1 MVISQRPPRIFYCRG
16 GNVNIKR
23 FAAVF
28 LIVFFLSVFI
38 ALMVTSTAR
47 ITLNTAAMPKT
58 PMPHI
63 VIDAGHGGEDG
74 GAVSGDGVPEKE
86 SNLAIAHD
94 TNDLLTFFGFDTEM
108 TRTSDADLSTDGEN
122 TKQRKNSDMK
132 NRLKIFNSSG
142 NNAVISI
149 HQNKF
154 SDTSSRGTQVFYSP
168 NNDRSLLLADAI
180 KFSVK
185 SQLQPDNERLS
196 KPAGSGIYLLKNAT
210 QPAVIVECGFL
221 SNREECEKLKTA
233 EYQRQMAFAITTG
246 FLDYY
251 NTNQDVK

>member
-1 MVISQRPPRIFYCRG
+1 M
-16 GNVNIKR
+16 NIKR

-47 ITLNTAAMPKT
+47 ITLRTAAMPQKS
-58 PMPHI
+58 MPHI

-86 SNLAIAHD
+86 INLAIAKD
-94 TNDLLTFFGFDTEM
+94 TDDLLTFFGFDTEM
-108 TRTSDADLSTDGEN
+108 TRTDDGDLSTEGDN

-132 NRLKIFNSSG
+132 KSDNT
-142 NNAVISI
+142 VISI

-154 SDTSSRGTQVFYSP
+154 SDTSSHGTQVFYSP
-168 NNDRSLLLADAI
+168 NNEKSLLLADAI

-196 KPAGSGIYLLKNAT
+196 KPAGSGIYLLKNTTQKQGRVRKAQDRGISAT
-210 QPAVIVECGFL
+210 NGVRCHYRL
-221 SNREECEKLKTA
+221 SRL
-233 EYQRQMAFAITTG
+233 
-246 FLDYY
+246 L
-251 NTNQDVK
+251 

>member
-1 MVISQRPPRIFYCRG
+1 MVISSIPLRIFYGRG
-16 GNVNIKR
+16 GFVNIKR

-47 ITLNTAAMPKT
+47 ITLRTAAMPQKS
-58 PMPHI
+58 MPHI

-86 SNLAIAHD
+86 INLAIAQD
-94 TNDLLTFFGFDTEM
+94 TDDLLTFFGLDTEM
-108 TRTSDADLSTDGEN
+108 TRTDDGDLSTEGDN

-132 NRLKIFNSSG
+132 KRLEIFNASSD
-142 NNAVISI
+142 NTVISI

-154 SDTSSRGTQVFYSP
+154 SDTSSHGTQVFYSP
-168 NNDRSLLLADAI
+168 NNEKSLLLADAI

-196 KPAGSGIYLLKNAT
+196 KPAGSGINLLKNTT

-221 SNREECEKLKTA
+221 SNREECEKLKTG
-233 EYQRQMAFAITTG
+233 EYQRQMAFAVTTG

-251 NTNQDVK
+251 NTN